1 MAKWKYTGNDDASDR
16 LPTYDKIRRGRDKRK
31 KHKASE
37 ADFEQPE
44 EKWDFAAHPE
54 WFPARVVEVHKR
66 YAFVSPE
73 KDIGDVQTRD
83 VWLATVAR
91 RYLQSRRG
99 ERNTICVGDRV
110 LCRPTDDRDVDLGTD
125 IPCCVIE
132 NLSPRKSR
140 IARRDPAVPE
150 REHILASNVDQLM
163 IVASYKNPLIKWG
176 LIDRYLI
183 LAEEQEIPAIIV
195 LNKEDLLAD
204 ESEEF
209 RAECKREAEYFRKLG
224 YTVFSLQVE
233 FQNFQHPLIKELH
246 SQLEGKVTIL
256 SGHSGVGKSSLVNLF
271 KPEITQEVEEN
282 SDIFY
287 KGRHTTTYASMIK
300 LGRGGYVIDT
310 PGIRSFVL
318 SERNAIDLSHGF
330 VEMRALMNQCKFR
343 ECRHIDE
350 PDCAVVRAVAA
361 GDISERRYKSY
372 KGILLGDTGR
382 EGRIRDQNTGK
393 DKEEESDE

>member
-1 MAKWKYTGNDDASDR
+1 MAKWKYQGDSDSSDK

-31 KHKASE
+31 KHKGSE
-37 ADFEQPE
+37 AQFEQE
-44 EKWDFAAHPE
+44 EETWDFVAHPE
-54 WFPARVVEVHKR
+54 WFPARIVEVHKR

-73 KDIGDVQTRD
+73 KEIGDVQTRD

-91 RYLQSRRG
+91 RHLQSRRG

-132 NLSPRKSR
+132 NVSPRKSR
-140 IARRDPAVPE
+140 IARRDPAVPD

-176 LIDRYLI
+176 LIDRYLV
-183 LAEEQEIPAIIV
+183 LAEEQDIPAIIV
-195 LNKEDLLAD
+195 LNKEDLLA
-204 ESEEF
+204 EEAQEF
-209 RAECKREAEYFRKLG
+209 RDGCRREAEYYRKLG

-233 FQNFQHPLIKELH
+233 FQNFENDVIKELH
-246 SQLEGKVTIL
+246 QQLEGKVTIL

-282 SDIFY
+282 SNIFY
-287 KGRHTTTYASMIK
+287 KGRHTTSYASMIK

-318 SERNAIDLSHGF
+318 SERSAVELSHGF
-330 VEMRALMNQCKFR
+330 IELRAYINRCKFR

-350 PDCAVVRAVAA
+350 PDCAVMKAVAE
-361 GDISERRYKSY
+361 GMISERRYRSY
-372 KGILLGDTGR
+372 QGMLLGDTGR
-382 EGRIRDQNTGK
+382 QGRTRDDNTEK
-393 DKEEESDE
+393 DKGEADE